1 MLGSTKI
8 AAADLSIRNTLVWGI
23 GLILAGVVLWLI
35 HGELLLV
42 LLATLLAV
50 SLRGAAEWV
59 VRHSSL

>member
-1 MLGSTKI
+1 MLGSAKI

-50 SLRGAAEWV
+50 SLRGAGEWV